1 MTLERVTLAS
11 EQQKLH
17 KEVMGSDIKHIVKM
31 KPVNLDQKLVKNRQ
45 CRTERLF
52 RAKQLKYAKTSG
64 SSAKSKQGT
73 YQENFRKNSKIG
85 GYSLTK

>member
-1 MTLERVTLAS
+1 
-11 EQQKLH
+11 
-17 KEVMGSDIKHIVKM
+17 MGSDIKHIVKM

-64 SSAKSKQGT
+64 NSAKSKQRT
-73 YQENFRKNSKIG
+73 YQENSGENFKNWRLQLNKVSEDG
-85 GYSLTK
+85 AAFGQ